1 MRKTQLHTWIAM
13 FICVLA
19 ALHGGVIHLPF

>member
-13 FICVLA
+13 LICVLA
-19 ALHGGVIHLPF
+19 ALHGGAIHLPF